1 MVNTSS
7 KYEPFAFCP
16 IINRKCGFCTIWKD
30 VMYCGIK
37 SGENRIQHIKTCP
50 KPKKK
55 RRQIIPNRQAKTNK
69 RNKRLLNKKLA
80 KEGRTAKQVKRFKK
94 KEKSDDINRY

>member
-1 MVNTSS
+1 M
-7 KYEPFAFCP
+7 
-16 IINRKCGFCTIWKD
+16 
-30 VMYCGIK
+30 
-37 SGENRIQHIKTCP
+37 
-50 KPKKK
+50 
-55 RRQIIPNRQAKTNK
+55 PNRQAKTNK

>member
-50 KPKKK
+50 TPKKK
-55 RRQIIPNRQAKTNK
+55 RR
-69 RNKRLLNKKLA
+69 
-80 KEGRTAKQVKRFKK
+80 
-94 KEKSDDINRY
+94 

>member
-1 MVNTSS
+1 M
-7 KYEPFAFCP
+7 P
-16 IINRKCGFCTIWKD
+16 NRKAKD
-30 VMYCGIK
+30 K
-37 SGENRIQHIKTCP
+37 
-50 KPKKK
+50 
-55 RRQIIPNRQAKTNK
+55 K